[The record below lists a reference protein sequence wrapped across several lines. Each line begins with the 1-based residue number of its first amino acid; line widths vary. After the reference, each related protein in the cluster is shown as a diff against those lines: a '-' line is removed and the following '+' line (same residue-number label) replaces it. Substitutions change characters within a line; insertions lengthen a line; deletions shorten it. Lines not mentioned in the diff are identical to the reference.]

1 MKDNYDIRY
10 RGWKRVKGNFKTSFL
25 LTLFIFLFTYLI
37 FGSNGLHN
45 GGIMVDVFSNQGIRT
60 LVSTGIFSG
69 LMKEVIVGVFGL
81 GTVWGFINW
90 SREQAT
96 PTTPVKD
103 SLRFWYGDT
112 VVDTIVLLGMR
123 YLFTILWSLLFLIP
137 GVIKSISYSQATYI
151 YADDVKNGV
160 KITSMNEYITRSREL
175 MRGHKMQYFTLNL
188 SFIGWWL
195 LIVLTFGL
203 AAIWVYP
210 YYSATMA
217 EFYMELRRESLY
229 GGRSRGRRG

>member
-25 LTLFIFLFTYLI
+25 LTLFIFLFTYII

-160 KITSMNEYITRSREL
+160 KITAMNKYITRSREL
-175 MRGHKMQYFTLNL
+175 MRGHKMQ
-188 SFIGWWL
+188 
-195 LIVLTFGL
+195 
-203 AAIWVYP
+203 
-210 YYSATMA
+210 
-217 EFYMELRRESLY
+217 
-229 GGRSRGRRG
+229 